1 MDAGPERDV
10 SVFTRLNSEW
20 RWVCAQGR
28 NAQRVRAWL
37 VEGGLQ
43 GATGAPRSL
52 DALLDWLHE
61 RSVHEGRKFS
71 DVWLGV
77 LLRHASG
84 HGDSAQLAARTVVQ
98 AMLPAAVRMT
108 KRSVRADE
116 RLDEVA
122 QVVVTALV
130 QAVRSYP
137 AGRRPEQVARHLRLE
152 MWHHTSRD
160 LKREFAPSGMRLDEE
175 RLVAEPTADC
185 DPVVR
190 AEEVWL
196 EQAAA
201 EAGFEADLTGAR
213 REMVELLVWALS
225 QKVLSHTAAVAI
237 ADHYREGA
245 PGDRAAA
252 RAVGMSPAAFRQ
264 RRSRAVSTL
273 RAAAGQWAA
282 AA

>member
-1 MDAGPERDV
+1 MNAGPERDA
-10 SVFTRLNSEW
+10 SVFTRLNTEW
-20 RWVCAQGR
+20 TWVCAQGR
-28 NAQRVRAWL
+28 YAQPVWSWL
-37 VEGGLQ
+37 VEDGVQ
-43 GATGAPRSL
+43 GAAGAPRSL
-52 DALLDWLHE
+52 EALLDWLEE
-61 RSVHEGRKFS
+61 RSVREGHRFS
-71 DVWLGV
+71 DAWLGA
-77 LLRHASG
+77 LLRRANG
-84 HGDSAQLAARTVVQ
+84 HDAGAQLAARTVVQ

-108 KRSVRADE
+108 QRSVRAGE

-122 QVVVTALV
+122 QVVVAALW

-160 LKREFAPSGMRLDEE
+160 LKREFAPSGTELDE
-175 RLVAEPTADC
+175 RLTPEPGPQC

-190 AEEVWL
+190 AEAVWL

-225 QKVLSHTAAVAI
+225 QKVLSRTAAVAI

-252 RAVGMSPAAFRQ
+252 LAAGMNPAAFRQ